1 MKRPRNFLFCCELA
15 CIGLGQSKLNT
26 FDLLLGKFKL
36 PLLLGEVQKQFGN
49 AILPLIAE
57 RLELCNGFFEEF
69 CHVKILS
76 RPRLKENAQ
85 PNGCSTL
92 KPLACL

>member
-1 MKRPRNFLFCCELA
+1 MKRPRNFLFRCELA
-15 CIGLGQSKLNT
+15 CIGLGESKLNA

-36 PLLLGEVQKQFGN
+36 LLLLLGEVQKQFGH

-85 PNGCSTL
+85 PDGGHAEA
-92 KPLACL
+92 LARL